1 MRKRGF
7 ISLAAGVAV
16 VALALVNDCFAFEN
30 PGWDYRVRNV
40 YIPTGGYFDTGFKPT
55 NSPKATIRCSVY
67 GTSEVDVFGTES
79 RQAGCWILN
88 LSSGKYYYRYGVK
101 DHSGAWGSYTAG
113 CPMDLTCDA
122 ALNCY
127 GVQVGVVTSPG
138 SMEANTSTITIPG
151 KQYLKEM
158 DLFSFKAEEG
168 GEVKCE
174 LIPCV
179 KGGVAQLYD
188 TVRGDFIRMSGTGTP
203 VAGSRVADDG
213 SDIALRGIVTTRPE
227 PTADGWYVFGDPNY
241 ADSASYVSAFYTKM
255 VYPKWSAINLPADA
269 KVKLVGGVVLE
280 SGLPATATLDLS
292 EVKGI
297 FQRDVGAF
305 GSRTVTIPAGCYWFP
320 SSCTVAETNSLLM
333 IGGRSNMTVPNDIVL
348 NGTLRQSDM
357 TSGAL
362 YFSGRFSGTGRIE
375 STNFGKHIYFTGPD
389 FAFTG
394 DNNFN
399 SNYGGSVQIQAK
411 SCTAGWKKF
420 FVNGSS
426 GTWEENASYCGS
438 RLVFNPPAGYDYPLL
453 FDELSGSAKLRFLN
467 GSPWRSNGFIC
478 LWGGHT
484 IHAKKLT
491 GSLHFVTDSNAN
503 RPTRDANTSGYGNL
517 EFDEMSGSTAFLS
530 TNMNITVGTV
540 SGNAVFDYRGD
551 TNAVNTATLNISR
564 SCAATVSVKASDL
577 VSLPSVMKGLNAES
591 KITLAEAIEGE
602 THAMPLDF
610 AAKVVN
616 PAGCDGSGTLDRA
629 PVTATLAVTFPTDDE
644 APSPAAP
651 GTIPLAVFDHVGSKL
666 DNWSVTVNGSS
677 EPRIFFR
684 DSVIKVMR
692 DDTGIY
698 LKVSKAGLQIFL
710 K

>member
-1 MRKRGF
+1 MRKSGF
-7 ISLAAGVAV
+7 ASLTVGVAV
-16 VALALVNDCFAFEN
+16 AALALVNDCLAVEN

-40 YIPTGGYFDTGFKPT
+40 YIPTGGYFDTGFVPT
-55 NSPKATIRCSVY
+55 GSPKATIRCSVY
-67 GTSEVDVFGTES
+67 ATSEVDVFGTET

-88 LSSGKYYYRYGVK
+88 LTSGKYYYRYGNK
-101 DHSGAWGSYTAG
+101 DHAGAWGSYSAS

-127 GVQVGVVTSPG
+127 GVQAGEVASPG
-138 SMEANTSTITIPG
+138 SMAGNTSSVTIPG
-151 KQYLKEM
+151 KQYLKAM
-158 DLFSFKAEEG
+158 DIFYFKAEEG

-188 TVRGDFIRMSGTGTP
+188 TKSGNFITMSGTGTP

-213 SDIALRGIVTTRPE
+213 SDVALRGIVTTCPE

-241 ADSASYVSAFYTKM
+241 ANGSVYGAAFYQTM

-280 SGLPATATLDLS
+280 SGLPATATLDIS
-292 EVKGI
+292 EAKGI
-297 FQRDVGAF
+297 YQRDATAF
-305 GSRTVTIPAGCYWFP
+305 GSRAVTIPAGCYWFP
-320 SSCTVAETNSLLM
+320 SSCAVTETNSLLV
-333 IGGRSNMTVPNDIVL
+333 IGTRSNITVTNDIVL

-357 TSGAL
+357 TPGAI
-362 YFSGRFSGTGRIE
+362 YFSGRFFGTGRIE

-394 DNNFN
+394 DNSFN

-411 SCTAGWKKF
+411 SCSAGWKKF
-420 FVNGSS
+420 YVNGSS
-426 GTWEENASYCGS
+426 GTWEVNASYCGS

-453 FDELSGSAKLRFLN
+453 FDELSGYAQLRSLN
-467 GSPWRSNGFIC
+467 GRQWRSNGFIC

-484 IHAKKLT
+484 IHAKKMT
-491 GSLHFVTDSNAN
+491 GSLHFVADSNAN
-503 RPTRDANTSGYGNL
+503 KNPRDANTSGYGNL
-517 EFDEMSGSTAFLS
+517 DFDEMPGSIAYLS

-540 SGNAVFDYRGD
+540 SGNAVFDYRAD
-551 TNAVNTATLNISR
+551 SNAVNTATLRVTN
-564 SCAATVSVKASDL
+564 SCASTVSVKASD
-577 VSLPSVMKGLNAES
+577 VVALPSVMKGLNAAS
-591 KITLAEAIEGE
+591 KVYLVETIEGE
-602 THAMPLDF
+602 THEMPLDF
-610 AAKVVN
+610 AAAVVN
-616 PAGCDGSGTLDRA
+616 PVGCDGSGTLDRA
-629 PVTATLAVTFPTDDE
+629 PSTGTIAVTFPTDDA
-644 APSPAAP
+644 APSPVSGKIA
-651 GTIPLAVFDHVGSKL
+651 LAVFDHVGNKL